1 MPDYFYTVDVVMKNI
16 QKKLITIVM
25 IDTNILCRHFKKAY
39 NLRNKL
45 DRSAEK
51 HWVDL
56 ERILRTVAASN
67 VPYKSVSGHHPI
79 YSVGIHGST
88 QCLIERL
95 LPLLLIYKVQLYL
108 SGHDHNLQHLDVSN
122 LNSNVDLMIV
132 GSGGKLDGFSE
143 NFNLL
148 PSKCSKFFGTKNG
161 FLNLEISQKSMVTHF
176 IDQDGNYLY
185 SKSFSNK
192 QVV

>member
-67 VPYKSVSGHHPI
+67 VPYKIVSGHHPI
-79 YSVGIHGST
+79 YSVGRHGST

-132 GSGGKLDGFSE
+132 GSSSLY
-143 NFNLL
+143 FN
-148 PSKCSKFFGTKNG
+148 KR
-161 FLNLEISQKSMVTHF
+161 SQKSMVTHF